1 MFPVLLKIGP
11 LSIFTYGF
19 FIALGFLAG
28 IYFAVKEA
36 RRLGEEPEIIM
47 DLCFYLLVAAI
58 IGSRLFYVATNPKM
72 FLENPVEI
80 LKIWNG
86 GLVFYGGFIAAL
98 ITGIIYLKA
107 KNIPV
112 WKTADIMAPSVVLAH
127 FFGRIGCFFA
137 GCCYGKY
144 CDLPWAV
151 IFRNPDSL
159 APQGLPLHPTQ
170 LYSALNNLAIFLFLF
185 FFRKHKKYDGQLFWL
200 YVLMYGITRS
210 FIEIFRADFRGEFF
224 YGTYSISQVV
234 GGIMAV
240 VSLTMLFILRK
251 RASSKGNYSAT
262 DSHR

>member
-36 RRLGEEPEIIM
+36 RRLGEEPEMIM
-47 DLCFYLLVAAI
+47 DLCFYLLIAAI

-72 FLENPVEI
+72 FLDNPVEI

-98 ITGIIYLKA
+98 ITGVIYLKV

-112 WKTADIMAPSVVLAH
+112 WKTADIMAPSVALAH

-151 IFRNPDSL
+151 TFSNPDSL

-185 FFRKHKKYDGQLFWL
+185 SFRKRKKYDGQLFWL
-200 YVLMYGITRS
+200 YVLIYGITRS

-224 YGTYSISQVV
+224 YGIFSVSQVV

-251 RASSKGNYSAT
+251 RALVS
-262 DSHR
+262 

>member
-19 FIALGFLAG
+19 FIAVGFLAG
-28 IYFAVKEA
+28 IYIAVKEA
-36 RRLGEEPEIIM
+36 RRLGENPEMIM

-72 FLENPVEI
+72 FLDDPVEI

-112 WKTADIMAPSVVLAH
+112 WKTADIMVPSVALAH

-151 IFRNPDSL
+151 TFNNPDSL

-170 LYSALNNLAIFLFLF
+170 LYSAFNNLAIFLLLF
-185 FFRKHKKYDGQLFWL
+185 FLRKRKDYDGQLFWI
-200 YVLMYGITRS
+200 YVLIYGITRS
-210 FIEIFRADFRGEFF
+210 FIEIFRADFRGEFH
-224 YGTYSISQVV
+224 YGIFSVSQVV
-234 GGIMAV
+234 GGVMAV
-240 VSLTMLFILRK
+240 VSLIMLFILRK
-251 RASSKGNYSAT
+251 RALSKGNYSAT

>member
-28 IYFAVKEA
+28 IYLAVREA

-47 DLCFYLLVAAI
+47 DLCFYLLIAAI

-72 FLENPVEI
+72 FLDNPVEI

-98 ITGIIYLKA
+98 ITGIVYLKT

-112 WKTADIMAPSVVLAH
+112 WKTADIMAPSIALAH

-137 GCCYGKY
+137 
-144 CDLPWAV
+144 V
-151 IFRNPDSL
+151 FS
-159 APQGLPLHPTQ
+159 
-170 LYSALNNLAIFLFLF
+170 
-185 FFRKHKKYDGQLFWL
+185 
-200 YVLMYGITRS
+200 
-210 FIEIFRADFRGEFF
+210 
-224 YGTYSISQVV
+224 
-234 GGIMAV
+234 
-240 VSLTMLFILRK
+240 
-251 RASSKGNYSAT
+251 
-262 DSHR
+262 

>member
-1 MFPVLLKIGP
+1 MFPVLLKVGP
-11 LSIFTYGF
+11 VSIFTYGF
-19 FIALGFLAG
+19 FIAVGFLAG
-28 IYFAVKEA
+28 IYLAVREA

-47 DLCFYLLVAAI
+47 DLCFYILVAAI
-58 IGSRLFYVATNPKM
+58 IGSRLFYVATNPGM
-72 FLENPVEI
+72 FLDDPVEI

-98 ITGIIYLKA
+98 VTGIIYLKI

-112 WKTADIMAPSVVLAH
+112 WKTADIMAPSISLAH

-151 IFRNPDSL
+151 TFSNPDSL

-170 LYSALNNLAIFLFLF
+170 LYSALNNLAIFLILF
-185 FFRKHKKYDGQLFWL
+185 FFRKRKKYDGQLFWL
-200 YVLMYGITRS
+200 YVLMYGITRL

-224 YGTYSISQVV
+224 YGIFSVSQVV
-234 GGIMAV
+234 GVIMAV
-240 VSLTMLFILRK
+240 VSLIMLSILRR
-251 RASSKGNYSAT
+251 RALK
-262 DSHR
+262 